1 MKKKMLTVVIMIV
14 VIIALILVGWYVMFM
29 YLGIG
34 PRFPFIKYDES
45 NLGESSS
52 VMIADNPLMADVE
65 TEEQALEIAEQYNI
79 ELVSFENGIALY
91 STEEDPFQVIAR
103 GEQNGY
109 PQLSINFIRSIDGG
123 AVLPQIN
130 QKINWEMEEN

>member
-29 YLGIG
+29 HFGIG
-34 PRFPFIKYDES
+34 PKFPFIKYDES
-45 NLGESSS
+45 DLGESSS

-65 TEEQALEIAEQYNI
+65 TEEQAQEIAEQYNI
-79 ELVSFENGIALY
+79 ELISFENGIALY
-91 STEEDPFQVIAR
+91 HTEEDPFQVIAR

-109 PQLSINFIRSIDGG
+109 PQLSINFIRTIDGG